1 MNNNIP
7 PQNIEAEQALLGA
20 IMIDHEILDVAADLL
35 LPSDFYAAA
44 HETIFAILMHLANQG
59 ERIDRIAVAEALR
72 QRDTLEKVGGSAY
85 LGVLSNSVQTTASA
99 TYYAKIIREKAIL
112 RSLISAGGTIA
123 KLGFESEADVDTAID
138 TAEQLVL
145 AINDRS
151 TGSTGTA
158 MVDVMKRTYDSLH
171 RRTQGLTTGF
181 IGFDNMTT
189 GLHPGNLFVIAGRPG
204 MGKTAFALSMAR
216 AAAEDARA
224 RDMGQILFVSLEM
237 SEEELGKRLIAM
249 DAGIDLNTL
258 RRGEVTER
266 QMVSVGSSL
275 ALLSSLPMTVD
286 DAGTLAVN
294 QLRSRARRLKMRT
307 GLAAIVVDYLQ
318 LLHPSPATG
327 RKRDAQNRNEEIS
340 EICRTLKATAK
351 DLNVPIVALAQL
363 NRGVEG
369 RADKRPMLADL
380 RDSGSIE
387 QEADMVAFLYR
398 DSYYEREQTRDDGN
412 AELIIAKQRNGP
424 TGTIPVRFL
433 APYARYESVLN

>member
-1 MNNNIP
+1 MSEQIP
-7 PQNIEAEQALLGA
+7 PHNIEAEQALLGA
-20 IMIDHEILDVAADLL
+20 IMIDREILDMAIEFVSA
-35 LPSDFYAAA
+35 SDFYAAA
-44 HETIFAILMHLANQG
+44 HETIFAILQHLGEQG
-59 ERIDRIAVAEALR
+59 ERLDRITVTEILR
-72 QRDTLEKVGGSAY
+72 QRGALERVGGAAY
-85 LGVLSNSVQTTASA
+85 LGVLTQTVQTTASA
-99 TYYAKIIREKAIL
+99 MYYAKLVREKAIL
-112 RSLISAGGTIA
+112 RSLITTGGTIA
-123 KLGFESEADVDTAID
+123 KLGFESEGDVETAMD
-138 TAEQLVL
+138 TAEQIIL
-145 AINDRS
+145 AINDRA

-171 RRTQGLTTGF
+171 RKTQGLSTGF
-181 IGFDNMTT
+181 IGLDNMTT
-189 GLHPGNLFVIAGRPG
+189 GLHPGNFFVIAGRPG

-216 AAAEDARA
+216 AAAEDARTREA
-224 RDMGQILFVSLEM
+224 GNILFVSLEM

-258 RRGEVTER
+258 RRGDVSDR
-266 QMVSVGSSL
+266 QMTAVGSSL
-275 ALLSSLPMTVD
+275 AVLSSLPMTVD
-286 DAGTLAVN
+286 DAGTLAVS

-307 GLAAIVVDYLQ
+307 GLAAIVIDYLQ
-318 LLHPSPATG
+318 LLHPSPTSG

-363 NRGVEG
+363 NRAVET

-398 DSYYEREQTRDDGN
+398 ESYYERDQQRDDGN

-424 TGTIPVRFL
+424 TGTIPIRFL
-433 APYARYESVLN
+433 APYARYDSLA